1 MSGNDCGD
9 GGIKNALSVLESIS
23 PELKD
28 QIKSISAESSV
39 KTSLN
44 LKSGVTVAFGDSN
57 DVELKEADIWGLLE
71 KYEGKISYIN
81 VRVPANPT
89 FRTL

>member
-1 MSGNDCGD
+1 MAVIQG
-9 GGIKNALSVLESIS
+9 VS
-23 PELKD
+23 PELKE

-57 DVELKEADIWGLLE
+57 DIELKEADIWGLLD
-71 KYEGKISYIN
+71 KYKGKISYIN
-81 VRVPANPT
+81 VRVPSHPT
-89 FRTL
+89 FRTLSE